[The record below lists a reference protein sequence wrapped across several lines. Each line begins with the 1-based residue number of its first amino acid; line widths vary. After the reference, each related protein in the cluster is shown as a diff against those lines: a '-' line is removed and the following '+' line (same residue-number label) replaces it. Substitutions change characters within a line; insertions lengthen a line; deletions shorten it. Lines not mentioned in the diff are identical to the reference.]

1 MKGETVKC
9 PKCNAEIE
17 EGTVYCPFCAAKVSS
32 DAGRP
37 TAENERMS
45 FDVQENA
52 KGRAGAEDSGNEL
65 GKRAIGLIGGFDSN
79 KIVIIGLVVVIVV
92 GGYFVWSRSGSSHL
106 SSESA
111 QSHQSTIYETDAD
124 EAEPENSY
132 EEDADDGEGATELTV
147 ISNNSGAFPEMMVN
161 VKVTGSSKGMLSKP
175 ENWVVKE
182 TGASGGQASISPR
195 SVAVGSDGVCKL
207 AYRSTL
213 GSDSGDSRTVVV
225 SYIDGQSHKVMDSFS
240 YYCDAKSST
249 VDGYLLSESDS
260 RRYTEAEIREMGMS
274 TWELCLARNEIY
286 ARHGRKFKNEK
297 IQEYFDNKDWYEGI
311 YSPEEFDAMT
321 SPLNDIERAN
331 AETIQS
337 YERAIGSEF
346 LNP

>member
-1 MKGETVKC
+1 MKC

-32 DAGRP
+32 DVGRS
-37 TAENERMS
+37 TTENERMP
-45 FDVQENA
+45 FDVKDNA
-52 KGRAGAEDSGNEL
+52 KGRAAAEDSGNEP
-65 GKRAIGLIGGFDSN
+65 GKRVIGLIGGFDSN
-79 KIVIIGLVVVIVV
+79 KIVIIGLVAAIIV
-92 GGYFVWSRSGSSHL
+92 GGFYVWNRFGGGHSSPEFTQTYQHTMYK
-106 SSESA
+106 S
-111 QSHQSTIYETDAD
+111 DAD
-124 EAEPENSY
+124 EFESENSD
-132 EEDADDGEGATELTV
+132 EKDEADDEGATELIV
-147 ISNNSGAFPEMMVN
+147 VSNNSAGFPEMVVN
-161 VKVTGSSKGMLSKP
+161 VKVTGSSTEALSKP
-175 ENWVVKE
+175 ENWSLKE
-182 TGASGGQASISPR
+182 AGANGEQASTNPR
-195 SVAVGSDGVCKL
+195 SVVVGSDGVCKL

-225 SYIDGQSHKVMDSFS
+225 SYIDDQSHKVMDSFS

-260 RRYTEAEIREMGMS
+260 RRYTEAEIKEMGMS